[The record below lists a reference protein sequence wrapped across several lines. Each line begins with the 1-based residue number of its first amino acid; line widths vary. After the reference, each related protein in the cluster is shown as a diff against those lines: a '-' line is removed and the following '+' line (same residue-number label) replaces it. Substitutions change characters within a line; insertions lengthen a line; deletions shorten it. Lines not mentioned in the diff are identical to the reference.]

1 MRTMTIF
8 AIITTLGL
16 GMLDARAQT
25 TPQPQ
30 PEPQAQPQ
38 LPSQS
43 PQLPSTSG
51 RSLPQ
56 APTGH
61 RQPRAA
67 DVPKQGETSIGRGEM
82 ELDQK
87 TKICRGC

>member
-1 MRTMTIF
+1 MAMRTMTIF

-30 PEPQAQPQ
+30 PQAQPE

-43 PQLPSTSG
+43 PQPSTSG
-51 RSLPQ
+51 RSPPQ